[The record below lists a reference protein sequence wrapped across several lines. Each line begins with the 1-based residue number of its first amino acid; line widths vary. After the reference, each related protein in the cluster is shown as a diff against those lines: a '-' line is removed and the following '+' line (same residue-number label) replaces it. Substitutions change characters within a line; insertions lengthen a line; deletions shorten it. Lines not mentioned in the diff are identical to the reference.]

1 MNLDKIRHKEI
12 IVPVII
18 SLIVGL
24 LAGAAVYHLSM
35 GNVSEHQASSIV
47 ADAFEAQGL
56 EVEVASVE
64 SESPSIYRVIIESGS
79 GLQNVFVSKDGQY
92 ILNNPVNA
100 EDYTETVSAQYEFN
114 QCLGR
119 NNVTVIGSSQQQAT
133 QQQLQTLGTAGLG
146 NIYIEANQQIA
157 QQLNQSGVQTL
168 PVTSYNGEFYQGVQ
182 TREFYSDLT
191 GCSLE
196 N

>member
-1 MNLDKIRHKEI
+1 MNIEKIREKEVLI
-12 IVPVII
+12 PVII
-18 SLIVGL
+18 SLVIGL
-24 LAGAAVYHLSM
+24 LAGAAVYHLST
-35 GNVSEHQASSIV
+35 GNVSEDEASEMVQS
-47 ADAFEAQGL
+47 AFEAQGIN
-56 EVEVASVE
+56 VSVASVE
-64 SESPSIYRVIIESGS
+64 SESPSIYRVIIESGN

-100 EDYTETVSAQYEFN
+100 DEFTQTVSAQYEFN

-119 NNVTVIGSSQQQAT
+119 NNVTVVGSAGQQAT
-133 QQQLQTLGTAGLG
+133 QQQLQVLGTAGLG
-146 NIYIEANQQIA
+146 NVYVEANQQLA

-168 PVTSYNGEFYQGVQ
+168 PVTSYNGELYQGVQ
-182 TREFYSDLT
+182 TREFYSELT

>member
-1 MNLDKIRHKEI
+1 MNLKKIKQRELLI
-12 IVPVII
+12 PVTI

-24 LAGAAVYHLSM
+24 VAGAAVYHLSM
-35 GNVSEHQASSIV
+35 GNVGEDQASSIV
-47 ADAFEAQGL
+47 TEAFEAQG
-56 EVEVASVE
+56 VNVSVASVE
-64 SESPSIYRVIIESGS
+64 SESPSIYRVIIESGN

-100 EDYTETVSAQYEFN
+100 NDYTETVSAQYEFN

-119 NNVTVIGSSQQQAT
+119 NNVTVIGSSQQQLT

-146 NIYIEANQQIA
+146 NVYVEANQQLA

-182 TREFYSDLT
+182 SQEFYSELT